1 MKFDLQNDCE
11 LENYFSVKGVAP
23 IEIMIVTF
31 MNAIHLS
38 GSLSFYLSVI
48 GSNCLVNIICD
59 LIFCKLASFELHPYV
74 GTRS

>member
-38 GSLSFYLSVI
+38 GSLSFYLSLFPLNPPFSYIIKV
-48 GSNCLVNIICD
+48 LVQ
-59 LIFCKLASFELHPYV
+59 SV
-74 GTRS
+74 